1 MIALILTII
10 FSTLIILLFRLV
22 DKYKMDELGTI
33 TFNYFFAT
41 AFGLLVWRNE
51 QSMAEL
57 EDKQWLGPALLIG
70 VFFIVTFFL
79 LSKSTA
85 RTGMA
90 ITAVASRMSV
100 LIPVIAGFYLFNDS
114 ASIVKLLGI
123 GLAIGSFYLVMKP
136 KGELKIDWKFAILPL
151 LLLIG
156 IGVNDTAMK
165 YLQHHYFHEDE
176 SQFLIVVFFVAFVIG
191 SVVLFIRSLKERQFP
206 QWSSV
211 FMGFLL
217 GLLNFG
223 ATYFLII
230 SMSYFESSVLFPI
243 VNMSV
248 VVLSAITGLLLFH
261 EKLSRL
267 NWFGI
272 GLAIIAILM
281 ITSANL

>member
-1 MIALILTII
+1 MIALILTIL

-22 DKYKMDELGTI
+22 DKYNLDELGTI

-51 QSMAEL
+51 QSIAEL
-57 EDKQWLGPALLIG
+57 ADKQWTVPALIIG
-70 VFFIVTFFL
+70 VLFIVTFFL

-90 ITAVASRMSV
+90 ITAVASKMSV
-100 LIPVIAGFYLFNDS
+100 VIPVIAGFYLFNDS
-114 ASIVKLLGI
+114 VSIIKLSGI
-123 GLAIGSFYLVMKP
+123 GLVIGSFYLVMKP

-151 LLLIG
+151 LLLVG

-165 YLQHHYFHEDE
+165 YLQHHYFDGDE
-176 SQFLIVVFFVAFVIG
+176 SQFLTVVFFVAFVIG
-191 SVVLFIRSLKERQFP
+191 SVVLIIRSLKEKRFP
-206 QWSSV
+206 AWSSI

-217 GLLNFG
+217 GLFNFG

-248 VVLSAITGLLLFH
+248 VVLSAFIGLILFH
-261 EKLSRL
+261 EKLSKM
-267 NWFGI
+267 NWVGI

-281 ITSANL
+281 ITSAN

>member
-1 MIALILTII
+1 MIALILTIL

-22 DKYKMDELGTI
+22 DKYNLDELGTI

-51 QSMAEL
+51 QSIAEL
-57 EDKQWLGPALLIG
+57 ADKQWTVPALIIG
-70 VFFIVTFFL
+70 VLFIVTFFL

-90 ITAVASRMSV
+90 ITAVASKMSV
-100 LIPVIAGFYLFNDS
+100 VIPVIAGFYLFNDS
-114 ASIVKLLGI
+114 VSIIKLSGI
-123 GLAIGSFYLVMKP
+123 GLVIGSFYLVMKP

-151 LLLIG
+151 LLLVG

-165 YLQHHYFHEDE
+165 YLQHHYFDGDE
-176 SQFLIVVFFVAFVIG
+176 SQFLTVVFFVAFVIG
-191 SVVLFIRSLKERQFP
+191 SVVLIIRSLKEKRFP
-206 QWSSV
+206 AWSSI

-217 GLLNFG
+217 GLFNFG

-248 VVLSAITGLLLFH
+248 VVLSAFIGLILFH
-261 EKLSRL
+261 EKLSKM

-281 ITSANL
+281 ITSAN

>member
-1 MIALILTII
+1 MIALVLTII

-22 DKYKMDELGTI
+22 DKYNVDELGTI
-33 TFNYFFAT
+33 AFNYLFAT
-41 AFGLLVWRNE
+41 TFGLLVWRNE
-51 QSMAEL
+51 QSISEL
-57 EDKQWLGPALLIG
+57 ADKHWIGPALLIG
-70 VFFIVTFFL
+70 VLFIVTFFL

-100 LIPVIAGFYLFNDS
+100 LIPVIAGFFLFNDS
-114 ASIVKLLGI
+114 ASIVKLSGI

-136 KGELKIDWKFAILPL
+136 KGELKLDWKFAILPL

-165 YLQHHYFHEDE
+165 YLQHHYFNGDE
-176 SQFLIVVFFVAFVIG
+176 SQFLTVVFFVAFVIG
-191 SVVLFIRSLKERQFP
+191 SVVLSFRSLKKKQFP
-206 QWSSV
+206 RWSSV
-211 FMGFLL
+211 FLGFLL

-223 ATYFLII
+223 STYFLII
-230 SMSYFESSVLFPI
+230 SMSNFESSVLFPI

-248 VVLSAITGLLLFH
+248 VVLSAITGLILFH
-261 EKLSRL
+261 EKLSKM

-281 ITSANL
+281 ITSSN